1 MDAKII
7 NHRKKK
13 SRPKSAKNPKS
24 VFVNQKDLVEV
35 IEKV

>member
-1 MDAKII
+1 MQKLLII
-7 NHRKKK
+7 GKKK

-35 IEKV
+35 IEQV